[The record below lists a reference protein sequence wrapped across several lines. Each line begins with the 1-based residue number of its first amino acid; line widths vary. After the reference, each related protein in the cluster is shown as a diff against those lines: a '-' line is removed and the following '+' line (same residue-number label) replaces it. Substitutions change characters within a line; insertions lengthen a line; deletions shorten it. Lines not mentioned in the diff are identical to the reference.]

1 MTELL
6 VENIIVT
13 TQLHQL
19 LDLSLMASVIPN
31 STYDENE
38 QSALIITFDSPKRAM
53 CILPNG
59 QLFCTSITSLK
70 EANEML
76 TQLVEMLKDNDIFVD
91 MSPPLTISMM
101 TVSTILE
108 QPLNLEL
115 VEKALQ
121 GEVVYYNPNQAPWLE
136 YSIVNGITLLIFPS
150 GKIILTGTSSLTE
163 IEIALMSFKDKLSLK
178 GVL

>member
-13 TQLHQL
+13 TQLHQP
-19 LDLSLMASVIPN
+19 LDLSVLAAVIPN
-31 STYDENE
+31 STYDKIE
-38 QSALIITFDSPKRAM
+38 QPVLIINFDSPKRAM

-59 QLFCTSITSLK
+59 QLFCTSITSIK
-70 EANEML
+70 EANEMV
-76 TQLVEMLKDNDIFVD
+76 TQLFESLKDSDIFVD
-91 MSPPLTISMM
+91 TCSPLTISMM

-136 YSIVNGITLLIFPS
+136 YSIVNGITMLIFPS

-163 IEIALMSFKDKLSLK
+163 IEIALMSFKDKLSSK
-178 GVL
+178 EVL